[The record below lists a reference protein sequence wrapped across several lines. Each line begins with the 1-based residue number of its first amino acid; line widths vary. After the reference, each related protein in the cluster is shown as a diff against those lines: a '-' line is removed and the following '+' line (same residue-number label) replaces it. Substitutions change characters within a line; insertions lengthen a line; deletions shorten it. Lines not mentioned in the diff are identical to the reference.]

1 MYVNKNDKHSW
12 QRSSSDQ
19 MVKQKIIYRVSTH
32 KVLQQNFDL
41 LCHLKAVK
49 QNTELGHTYLSK
61 KRI

>member
-1 MYVNKNDKHSW
+1 MYVNKNGKHSW

-19 MVKQKIIYRVSTH
+19 MFKRKIIYRVSTH

-49 QNTELGHTYLSK
+49 QNTELGHT
-61 KRI
+61 